1 MQSSANCTDLKK
13 YVHYN
18 TLQTHKYLITQP
30 FFFFQPEV
38 VTEQLSHTFTPTH
51 SQLTQHYKYYKYYLA
66 ACVACSL

>member
-1 MQSSANCTDLKK
+1 MYTII
-13 YVHYN
+13 HYKSTSTSLRN
-18 TLQTHKYLITQP
+18 L

>member
-1 MQSSANCTDLKK
+1 MYTII
-13 YVHYN
+13 HY
-18 TLQTHKYLITQP
+18 KSITQP